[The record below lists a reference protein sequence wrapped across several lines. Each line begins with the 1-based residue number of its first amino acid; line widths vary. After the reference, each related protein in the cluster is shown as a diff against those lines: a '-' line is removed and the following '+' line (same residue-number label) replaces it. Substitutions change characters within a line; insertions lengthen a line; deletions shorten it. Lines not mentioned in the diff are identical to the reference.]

1 MALTKIKT
9 GGIADNAITDAK
21 VADNITAGTAATL
34 ATARNINGVSFNL
47 SSAITGTAAAG
58 TLTGATLAS
67 GVTASSLTSVG
78 TLTALT
84 TGAITQNAGTFTI
97 KNASSDS
104 NGLKIYQDSGD
115 ASKIYNHYNGKL
127 QLGVGSTT
135 ALTIDSSENS
145 TFAGTVILGDL
156 DIIPTSSNV
165 SVIKHDSGSG
175 SLTLQGD
182 QVNIKNRA
190 ADETGLSYNDG
201 GGVTFPNNVIIG
213 GENATPEVEL
223 FYNHSNGS
231 DYKAYLQLA
240 GNDLEVR
247 SSSGTMEFY
256 TGAVDGTSSTERMR
270 ITAGGYVGI
279 QTVDN
284 SGDYTAQTIS
294 APLHVL
300 QKTASQTYGLVV
312 QGNSNANGG
321 RIGIGEAD
329 SNFTTR
335 ANVIDIGFDS
345 STDFIWSRT
354 GKEMLIGV
362 DNSEKVRIKTSATI
376 FSGDNLVGIGQG
388 TPTSSPLEVNL
399 TQTNATVGSSGFA
412 HFGSSGTTDGYIQG
426 ISLGFRESN
435 ANYRKVAIAARGKG
449 DGAARSDLVF
459 LVDTANDA
467 ASASLGD
474 AKITIDGV
482 SGNTSIHNDL
492 LTSRRISH
500 HGLNVYV
507 KDTDVAS
514 SSGSTFTI
522 LRSWHDTANWGQS
535 MYLVEIFQYYYS
547 ADTHNYAAYNC
558 AYGYASSTTVVEE
571 VANTGSINAP
581 AWTGETT
588 ISGNLKHR
596 NLELSV
602 GAYQYVKIRV
612 TTPDTYT
619 DDPDNNNNNTVHIY
633 P

>member
-1 MALTKIKT
+1 MGYIVKVP
-9 GGIADNAITDAK
+9 ADVLIDPH
-21 VADNITAGTAATL
+21 VD
-34 ATARNINGVSFNL
+34 
-47 SSAITGTAAAG
+47 SASIVDSTI
-58 TLTGATLAS
+58 
-67 GVTASSLTSVG
+67 VTADIANDAVTSAKLAANSVDSSELIDGSVDNSHLAGSIAINKTLLAGGTGLTLSTNTLNVDAAQTQITSVG
-78 TLTALT
+78 TIGTGVWQGTKVASAYLDDDTAHLS
-84 TGAITQNAGTFTI
+84 GSTFT
-97 KNASSDS
+97 
-104 NGLKIYQDSGD
+104 
-115 ASKIYNHYNGKL
+115 
-127 QLGVGSTT
+127 
-135 ALTIDSSENS
+135 
-145 TFAGTVILGDL
+145 GTVSLGDL

-558 AYGYASSTTVVEE
+558 AYGYSGSATVVEE

>member
-1 MALTKIKT
+1 MGYIGKVP
-9 GGIADNAITDAK
+9 ADVLIDPH
-21 VADNITAGTAATL
+21 VD
-34 ATARNINGVSFNL
+34 
-47 SSAITGTAAAG
+47 SASIVDSTI
-58 TLTGATLAS
+58 
-67 GVTASSLTSVG
+67 VTADIANDAVTSAKLAANSVDSSELIDGSVDNSHLAGSIAINKTLLAGGTGLTLSTNTLNVDAAQTQITSVG
-78 TLTALT
+78 TIGTGVWQGTKVASAYLDDDTAHLS
-84 TGAITQNAGTFTI
+84 GSTFT
-97 KNASSDS
+97 
-104 NGLKIYQDSGD
+104 
-115 ASKIYNHYNGKL
+115 
-127 QLGVGSTT
+127 
-135 ALTIDSSENS
+135 
-145 TFAGTVILGDL
+145 GTVSLGDL

-329 SNFTTR
+329 SNFSTR

-558 AYGYASSTTVVEE
+558 AYGYSGSATVVEE

>member
-1 MALTKIKT
+1 MGYIGKVP
-9 GGIADNAITDAK
+9 ADVLIDPH
-21 VADNITAGTAATL
+21 VD
-34 ATARNINGVSFNL
+34 
-47 SSAITGTAAAG
+47 SASIVDSTI
-58 TLTGATLAS
+58 
-67 GVTASSLTSVG
+67 VTADIANDAVTSAKLAANSVDSSELIDGSVDNSHLAGSIAINKTLLAGGTGLTLSTNTLNVDAAQTQITSVG
-78 TLTALT
+78 TIGTGVWQGTKVASAYLDDDTAHLS
-84 TGAITQNAGTFTI
+84 GSTFT
-97 KNASSDS
+97 
-104 NGLKIYQDSGD
+104 
-115 ASKIYNHYNGKL
+115 
-127 QLGVGSTT
+127 
-135 ALTIDSSENS
+135 
-145 TFAGTVILGDL
+145 GTVSLGDL

-558 AYGYASSTTVVEE
+558 AYGYSGSATVVEE

-588 ISGNLKHR
+588 ISGNLKMR

-619 DDPDNNNNNTVHIY
+619 SNVDNNTNNTVHIY

>member
-1 MALTKIKT
+1 MGYIGKVP
-9 GGIADNAITDAK
+9 ADVLIDPH
-21 VADNITAGTAATL
+21 VD
-34 ATARNINGVSFNL
+34 
-47 SSAITGTAAAG
+47 SASIVDSTI
-58 TLTGATLAS
+58 
-67 GVTASSLTSVG
+67 VTADIANDAVTSAKLAANSVDSSELIDGSVDNSHLAGSIAINKTLLAGGTGLTLSTNTLNVDAAQTQITSVG
-78 TLTALT
+78 TIGTGVWQGTKVSSAYLDDVTAHLS
-84 TGAITQNAGTFTI
+84 GSTFT
-97 KNASSDS
+97 
-104 NGLKIYQDSGD
+104 
-115 ASKIYNHYNGKL
+115 
-127 QLGVGSTT
+127 
-135 ALTIDSSENS
+135 
-145 TFAGTVILGDL
+145 GTVSLGDL

-558 AYGYASSTTVVEE
+558 AYGYSGSATVVEE

>member
-1 MALTKIKT
+1 MGYIGKVP
-9 GGIADNAITDAK
+9 ADVLIDPH
-21 VADNITAGTAATL
+21 VD
-34 ATARNINGVSFNL
+34 
-47 SSAITGTAAAG
+47 SASIVDSTI
-58 TLTGATLAS
+58 
-67 GVTASSLTSVG
+67 VTADIANDAVTSAKLAANSVDSSELIDGSVDNSHLAGSIAINKTLLAGGTGLTLSTNTLNVDAAQTQITSVG
-78 TLTALT
+78 TIGTGVWQGTKVASAYLDDDTAHLS
-84 TGAITQNAGTFTI
+84 GSTFT
-97 KNASSDS
+97 
-104 NGLKIYQDSGD
+104 
-115 ASKIYNHYNGKL
+115 
-127 QLGVGSTT
+127 
-135 ALTIDSSENS
+135 
-145 TFAGTVILGDL
+145 GTVSLGDL

-165 SVIKHDSGSG
+165 AVIKHDSGSG

-270 ITAGGYVGI
+270 IKAGGYVGL

-558 AYGYASSTTVVEE
+558 AYGYSGSATVVEE

>member
-1 MALTKIKT
+1 MGYIGKVP
-9 GGIADNAITDAK
+9 ADVLIDPMVDSAAITDATI
-21 VADNITAGTAATL
+21 VTADLANDAVTAAKLAADSVDSSELVDGSVDNSHLAGSIAMNKTNLTAGTGLTLSTDTLSVDAAQTQ
-34 ATARNINGVSFNL
+34 I
-47 SSAITGTAAAG
+47 
-58 TLTGATLAS
+58 
-67 GVTASSLTSVG
+67 TSVG
-78 TLTALT
+78 TIGTGVWNGTAIASAYLDADT
-84 TGAITQNAGTFTI
+84 AHLSGSTFT
-97 KNASSDS
+97 
-104 NGLKIYQDSGD
+104 
-115 ASKIYNHYNGKL
+115 
-127 QLGVGSTT
+127 
-135 ALTIDSSENS
+135 
-145 TFAGTVILGDL
+145 GTVSLGDL

-175 SLTLQGD
+175 SLTIQGD

-190 ADETGLSYNDG
+190 GDASGLQYNDG

>member
-1 MALTKIKT
+1 MGYIGKVP
-9 GGIADNAITDAK
+9 ADVLIDPH
-21 VADNITAGTAATL
+21 VD
-34 ATARNINGVSFNL
+34 
-47 SSAITGTAAAG
+47 SASIVDSTI
-58 TLTGATLAS
+58 
-67 GVTASSLTSVG
+67 VTADIANDAVTSAKLAANSVDSSELIDGSVDNSHLAGSIAINKTLLAGGTGLTLSTNTLNVDAAQTQITSVG
-78 TLTALT
+78 TIGTGVWQGTKVASAYLDDDTAHLS
-84 TGAITQNAGTFTI
+84 GSTFT
-97 KNASSDS
+97 
-104 NGLKIYQDSGD
+104 
-115 ASKIYNHYNGKL
+115 
-127 QLGVGSTT
+127 
-135 ALTIDSSENS
+135 
-145 TFAGTVILGDL
+145 GTVSLGDL

>member
-1 MALTKIKT
+1 MGYIGKVP
-9 GGIADNAITDAK
+9 ADVLIDPH
-21 VADNITAGTAATL
+21 VD
-34 ATARNINGVSFNL
+34 
-47 SSAITGTAAAG
+47 SASIVDSTI
-58 TLTGATLAS
+58 
-67 GVTASSLTSVG
+67 VTADIANDAVTSAKLAANSVDSSELIDGSVDNSHLAGSIAINKTLLAGGTGLTLSTNTLNVDAAQTQITSVG
-78 TLTALT
+78 TIGTGVWQGTKVASAYLDDDTAHLS
-84 TGAITQNAGTFTI
+84 GSTFT
-97 KNASSDS
+97 
-104 NGLKIYQDSGD
+104 
-115 ASKIYNHYNGKL
+115 
-127 QLGVGSTT
+127 
-135 ALTIDSSENS
+135 
-145 TFAGTVILGDL
+145 GTVSLGDL

-412 HFGSSGTTDGYIQG
+412 HFG
-426 ISLGFRESN
+426 IS
-435 ANYRKVAIAARGKG
+435 
-449 DGAARSDLVF
+449 
-459 LVDTANDA
+459 
-467 ASASLGD
+467 
-474 AKITIDGV
+474 
-482 SGNTSIHNDL
+482 
-492 LTSRRISH
+492 
-500 HGLNVYV
+500 
-507 KDTDVAS
+507 
-514 SSGSTFTI
+514 
-522 LRSWHDTANWGQS
+522 
-535 MYLVEIFQYYYS
+535 
-547 ADTHNYAAYNC
+547 
-558 AYGYASSTTVVEE
+558 
-571 VANTGSINAP
+571 
-581 AWTGETT
+581 
-588 ISGNLKHR
+588 
-596 NLELSV
+596 
-602 GAYQYVKIRV
+602 
-612 TTPDTYT
+612 
-619 DDPDNNNNNTVHIY
+619 
-633 P
+633 

>member
-1 MALTKIKT
+1 MGYIGKVP
-9 GGIADNAITDAK
+9 ADVLIDPH
-21 VADNITAGTAATL
+21 VD
-34 ATARNINGVSFNL
+34 
-47 SSAITGTAAAG
+47 SASIVDSTI
-58 TLTGATLAS
+58 
-67 GVTASSLTSVG
+67 VTADIANDAVTSAKLAANSVDSSELIDGSVDNSHLAGSIAINKTLLAGGTGLTLSTNTLNVDAAQTQITSVG
-78 TLTALT
+78 TIGTGVWQGTKVASAYLDDDTAHLS
-84 TGAITQNAGTFTI
+84 GSTFT
-97 KNASSDS
+97 
-104 NGLKIYQDSGD
+104 
-115 ASKIYNHYNGKL
+115 
-127 QLGVGSTT
+127 
-135 ALTIDSSENS
+135 
-145 TFAGTVILGDL
+145 GTVSLGDL

-558 AYGYASSTTVVEE
+558 AYGYSGSATVVEE

-588 ISGNLKHR
+588 ISGNLKMR

>member
-1 MALTKIKT
+1 MGYIGKVP
-9 GGIADNAITDAK
+9 ADVLIDPH
-21 VADNITAGTAATL
+21 VD
-34 ATARNINGVSFNL
+34 
-47 SSAITGTAAAG
+47 SASIVDSTI
-58 TLTGATLAS
+58 
-67 GVTASSLTSVG
+67 VTADIANDAVTSAKLAANSVDSSELIDGSVDNSHLAGSIAINKTLLAGGTGLTLSTNTLNVDAAQTQITSVG
-78 TLTALT
+78 TIGTGVWQGTKVASAYLDDDTAHLS
-84 TGAITQNAGTFTI
+84 GSTFT
-97 KNASSDS
+97 
-104 NGLKIYQDSGD
+104 
-115 ASKIYNHYNGKL
+115 
-127 QLGVGSTT
+127 
-135 ALTIDSSENS
+135 
-145 TFAGTVILGDL
+145 GTVSLGDL

-558 AYGYASSTTVVEE
+558 AYGYSGSATVVEE

>member
-1 MALTKIKT
+1 MGYIGKVP
-9 GGIADNAITDAK
+9 ADVLIDPH
-21 VADNITAGTAATL
+21 VD
-34 ATARNINGVSFNL
+34 
-47 SSAITGTAAAG
+47 SASIVDSTI
-58 TLTGATLAS
+58 
-67 GVTASSLTSVG
+67 VTADIANDAVTSAKLAANSVDSSELIDGSVDNSHLAGSIAINKTLLAGGTGLTLSTNTLNVDAAQTQITSVG
-78 TLTALT
+78 TIGTGVWQGTKVASAYLDDDTAHLS
-84 TGAITQNAGTFTI
+84 GSTFT
-97 KNASSDS
+97 
-104 NGLKIYQDSGD
+104 
-115 ASKIYNHYNGKL
+115 
-127 QLGVGSTT
+127 
-135 ALTIDSSENS
+135 
-145 TFAGTVILGDL
+145 GTVSLGDL

-223 FYNHSNGS
+223 FYNHSNGN
-231 DYKAYLQLA
+231 DYKAYLQLV
-240 GNDLEVR
+240 GNDLEIR